1 MKELIGLSDPTAK
14 EQPTEGQSLIS
25 IRTPGQDDTASQAPV
40 PYDIAKNRADKY
52 MFVMGDGKMS
62 RDSVIADVSN
72 NNSNMVRDY
81 VANQEALKQHQA
93 SVQLIKDIAANGYD
107 INADPEMMDIVKNLD
122 LSQKP
127 KDIELALERAVANKV
142 TNDTFI
148 HAADTAEDD
157 TPATSSE
164 HAIMDVANSVIARDQ
179 FLNNLTEDLNTL
191 WDKSGTVGKGL
202 EIARGLVPL
211 FPSIDQANAVEGADS
226 GAFFGG
232 SNREDNYK
240 ALDLIRDDAEFARQF
255 RKAVDGIA
263 KYSVLS
269 AIDFVNGY
277 RERSA
282 STEALGNLSNV
293 ADIVLS
299 VPVTGAA
306 AKVGKNATRESRFLN
321 AIKTIIKTK
330 TPNRSDTMEGIL
342 SAAGAVDQAAKIR
355 VIKQVLPK
363 LAAKVE
369 GAGPKTVEEVYDTL
383 SPLFKTSTEFDLTK
397 SLSDAATQRLSGLLR
412 RNLNVVDN
420 ILGTTNRVS
429 RLDTPEAV
437 IAAVEKTDEAFLK
450 ELPSTELGNG
460 VLRMR
465 HIPAENSAVNLH
477 SVEYTLGD
485 SRTGVFFGSEEE
497 AQLWANDMYQ
507 LLPESYTIEPQGV
520 GFVIK
525 TKRVVADEGSDLTQ
539 LDLAN
544 KDGSPVSFSN
554 GLLAYVRSA
563 DSQVSKTQN
572 LDRAVA
578 QYTSSRVQD
587 LYKKLLEPI
596 SSLSRKEMKRFTKF
610 AEYSQKWEDPVTGKI
625 GKWFEDVNEL
635 NMEWS
640 KVHGAFPTDK
650 EVDAY
655 YTYIQTN
662 DLDYAI
668 RNMNIYQQKA
678 SQGIKNVTFDMPGRY
693 GIPVSHPELEGVVRE
708 HLPWNTKGSTFNYF
722 VMDNKGLG
730 KPKVFNSGDI
740 PNAERAEINR
750 RLKDGELRII
760 QVANPESRPFSETLG
775 INQDVNFVLG
785 KNIKTKELSP
795 VQLPYRPGG
804 HVEYA
809 AEHYIKGSRTYTGT
823 NGKTFVASDLT
834 LFPVGLRKQGDQ
846 LVERLREARKIYKTG
861 DKDALKAYLKSNLPV
876 SPQQFHL
883 MMKELGD
890 NGNFYMVPKG
900 GKIRD
905 VHKTELANTLGDNVE
920 FTSDSPFNLT
930 KNVTGAF
937 AGERGNI
944 IQGFDT
950 VGTGN
955 NPVFRLT
962 PGQTLNPLESMLR
975 GLRETTNS
983 MVWNDYRVKAA
994 REFVTQFEDVLAA
1007 DPNKLRANPYF
1018 YFNKPEFRA
1027 GADPARLTAAKSNL
1041 EAMKALLGQ
1050 PSDFGRHIDYLKH
1063 KTADFVYEK
1072 FGQEAA
1078 QWISDSALFRPMSTI
1093 RTMRAFAFHTQ
1104 LGLFNPVQFWVQS
1117 QGVLLASAFAGKD
1130 IHNVY
1135 RDFSVLSTLRFAKSP
1150 EQLKEMAQYV
1160 RKLGGNPDHLL
1171 ELHTE
1176 MHNSG
1181 ILNIAGSH
1189 AYFDEMHDPKVFKST
1204 VGHFLDKGAIFFNKA
1219 ENLIRQTAYITA
1231 YRRWRNL
1238 NPKGVMNNAVRAQ
1251 ILKDADNF
1259 SMNMTQ
1265 ASTAR
1270 WQRGFLS
1277 IPTQFMSYQ
1286 ARLAEAILGN
1296 KFSGVDRMKIL
1307 GFNALMYGVPV
1318 GVGGGAAGL
1327 WPWHEDIKQGMLERG
1342 IVPEDNLL
1350 SDILF
1355 NGIPDVMIKLATGTD
1370 YNFAERYGPGG
1381 ISTIK
1386 DILQGGKDGSF
1397 FDIAAGASGS
1407 VLSDVFAAVSPGISY
1422 LANKASGGA
1431 VGSDHLPVDFIQ
1443 KILMNSATYRQI
1455 RNLNYNA
1462 YISKHGTLLAKA
1474 ERSNSQALYE
1484 AMFGLT
1490 PQKVQDSYILLE
1502 SSAEQNASQKAYQ
1515 KRFNEL
1521 MTQAL
1526 IAHSKNDLAGADA
1539 YEKEAFLIL
1548 DTSGIKYSER
1558 SIWMKQA
1565 IRNNPLVD
1573 NISKSWANKGST
1585 YEEVTRRME
1594 TINKMPGIGGNE

>member
-1 MKELIGLSDPTAK
+1 MANLIGLSDPTAM
-14 EQPTEGQSLIS
+14 EQPNKEGQSLIS
-25 IRTPGQDDTASQAPV
+25 LRTPGQDDTSSQAPV
-40 PYDIAKNRADKY
+40 AYDVAKNRADKY
-52 MFVMGDGKMS
+52 MYVMGDGKMS

-93 SVQLIKDIAANGYD
+93 SIQLIKDIAANGYD
-107 INADPEMMDIVKNLD
+107 INADPELMEIVKNLD

-127 KDIELALERAVANKV
+127 KDVELALERAVANKV
-142 TNDTFI
+142 TSDTFI

-157 TPATSSE
+157 TPASSSE

-179 FLNNLTEDLNTL
+179 FLNNLTEDLNAA
-191 WDKSGTVGKGL
+191 WDKSSTVGKGV

-211 FPSIDQANAVEGADS
+211 FPSIDQQNAVEGADS
-226 GAFFGG
+226 GSFLGG

-263 KYSVLS
+263 KYSVIS
-269 AIDFVNGY
+269 ALDFINGY

-282 STEALGNLSNV
+282 TTEALGNLTNV
-293 ADIVLS
+293 ADLALTIPLDM
-299 VPVTGAA
+299 AA
-306 AKVGKNATRESRFLN
+306 AKAAARSGSRESRFLN

-355 VIKQVLPK
+355 VIKQALPK

-369 GAGPKTVEEVYDTL
+369 GSTKTVEEVYEVL
-383 SPLFKTSTEFDLTK
+383 SPLLKTSTEFDLTK

-412 RNLNVVDN
+412 RNLGLVDK
-420 ILGTTNRVS
+420 ILGATNRVA

-437 IAAVEKTDEAFLK
+437 IAAVEKTDQGFLK
-450 ELPSTELGNG
+450 ELPSEDLGNG

-465 HIPAENSAVNLH
+465 HIPAEETAVNLH
-477 SVEYTLGD
+477 AVEYTLGD
-485 SRTGVFFGSEEE
+485 ARTGVFFGSEEE
-497 AQLWANDMYQ
+497 AQHWADFQYQ
-507 LLPESYTIEPQGV
+507 LLPESYNIEPQGV

-525 TKRVVADEGSDLTQ
+525 TKRNVADEGSDLTS

-572 LDRAVA
+572 IDRAVA
-578 QYTSSRVQD
+578 QYSGSRIQD
-587 LYKKLLEPI
+587 LYKRLLEPVA
-596 SSLSRKEMKRFTKF
+596 SLSRKEMKRFTKF
-610 AEYSQKWEDPVTGKI
+610 AEYSQKWEDPTTGKI

-640 KVHGAFPTDK
+640 KLHGQFPTDK

-678 SQGIKNVTFDMPGRY
+678 SQGIKNVTFEMPGK
-693 GIPVSHPELEGVVRE
+693 VAHPEFEGVVRDR
-708 HLPWNTKGSTFNYF
+708 LPWNTKGSTFNSF
-722 VMDNKGLG
+722 VMDTESLG
-730 KPKVFNSGDI
+730 KPKVINSGDV
-740 PNAERAEINR
+740 PEAERAKLNKRI
-750 RLKDGELRII
+750 KDGELKII
-760 QVANPESRPFSETLG
+760 QVANPESRPFSDTLG
-775 INQDVNFVLG
+775 INQDVNFVLV
-785 KNIKTKELSP
+785 KNVKTKELSP

-809 AEHYIKGSRTYTGT
+809 AEHYIKGSRTYTGA

-846 LVERLREARKIYKTG
+846 LVERLREARKLYKAG
-861 DKDALKAYLKSNLPV
+861 DKDGLKAYLKANLPV
-876 SPQQFHL
+876 SREQFHL

-890 NGNFYMVPKG
+890 NGNFFMVPKG
-900 GKIRD
+900 QKIRD
-905 VHKTELANTLGDNVE
+905 VHKTEMSNSLGDNVE
-920 FTSDSPFNLT
+920 FTSESPFNLI

-937 AGERGNI
+937 SGERGNI

-950 VGTGN
+950 LGKGN

-962 PGQTLNPLESMLR
+962 PGQTLNPIESMLR

-994 REFVTQFEDVLAA
+994 REFVTQFEDVLSA

-1027 GADPARLTAAKSNL
+1027 GADPARLAAAKSNL

-1050 PSDFGRHIDYLKH
+1050 PSDFGRRLDYLKH

-1078 QWISDSALFRPMSTI
+1078 QWISDSALFKPMSTI

-1117 QGVLLASAFAGKD
+1117 QGVLLASVFAGKD
-1130 IHNVY
+1130 IGGVY
-1135 RDFSVLSTLRFAKSP
+1135 RDLLAMGPMKFAKSL
-1150 EQLKEMAQYV
+1150 EQLKEMAAYT
-1160 RKLGGNPDHLL
+1160 RKLGGNPDHLV
-1171 ELHTE
+1171 EMYQE

-1204 VGHFLDKGAIFFNKA
+1204 VGHILDKGAIFFNTA
-1219 ENLIRQTAYITA
+1219 ENYIRKTAYITA
-1231 YRRWRNL
+1231 YRRWRNV
-1238 NPKGVMNNAVRAQ
+1238 NPKAAMTSAVRAQ

-1296 KFSGVDRMKIL
+1296 KFSFEDRMKIL

-1318 GVGGGAAGL
+1318 GVGGGALGL
-1327 WPWHEDIKQGMLERG
+1327 YPWHEDIKQGLLERG
-1342 IVPEDNLL
+1342 IVPEDNML

-1355 NGIPDVMIKLATGTD
+1355 NGIPDVMIKLATGGD

-1381 ISTIK
+1381 IPTIK

-1397 FDIAAGASGS
+1397 FNIVAGASGS
-1407 VLSDVFAAVSPGISY
+1407 VLGDVFAAVSPGVSY

-1431 VGSDHLPVDFIQ
+1431 VGRDHLPVDFVQ
-1443 KILMNSATYRQI
+1443 KILMTSSTFRAI
-1455 RNLNYNA
+1455 RSLNYNA
-1462 YISKHGTLLAKA
+1462 YVSKNGTLLAKS
-1474 ERSNSQALYE
+1474 ERSFGQALLE
-1484 AMFGLT
+1484 AMYGLT
-1490 PQKVQDSYILLE
+1490 PQKIQDSYILLE
-1502 SSAEQNASQKAYQ
+1502 SSAEQAASEKAYQ

-1521 MTQAL
+1521 MTMAL
-1526 IAHSKNDLAGADA
+1526 LAHSNNDEAGADA

-1548 DTSGIKYSER
+1548 DTSGIKYSDR
-1558 SIWMKQA
+1558 IKWMRQA
-1565 IRNNPLVD
+1565 IQGNDLVD
-1573 NISKSWANKGST
+1573 NISKSWINKGRSLN
-1585 YEEVTRRME
+1585 EQINRAE
-1594 TINKMPGIGGNE
+1594 TIDQMPNTGGNE